1 MWIHPIYTL
10 ILVESTPKSGCRAE
24 VKKIQSGY
32 DGIIFTIR
40 KWKKSRDNVLNV
52 RRLVA
57 YIKRHI

>member
-10 ILVESTPKSGCRAE
+10 ILVDSTAKSGFSAE

-40 KWKKSRDNVLNV
+40 K
-52 RRLVA
+52 
-57 YIKRHI
+57 